1 MTETDTIV
9 ILANELR
16 ELGAEVIV
24 LTGDLGDPNIPK
36 SLIERTVDEV
46 GGLDAVVSNA
56 GITSPAA
63 LKDLKIDQWDK
74 LIAINTR
81 TSGI

>member
-24 LTGDLGDPNIPK
+24 LTGDLNDPNSPK
-36 SLIERTVDEV
+36 LLIERTVDEV

-56 GITSPAA
+56 GITNPAA

>member
-16 ELGAEVIV
+16 ELGAKVMA
-24 LTGDLGDPNIPK
+24 LTGDLDDPNNPK
-36 SLIERTVDEV
+36 LLIERTVDEF
-46 GGLDAVVSNA
+46 GSLDAVVSNA

>member
-36 SLIERTVDEV
+36 SLIERTVDEF
-46 GGLDAVVSNA
+46 GGLDTVVSNA

-63 LKDLKIDQWDK
+63 LKDLKIDQWGK